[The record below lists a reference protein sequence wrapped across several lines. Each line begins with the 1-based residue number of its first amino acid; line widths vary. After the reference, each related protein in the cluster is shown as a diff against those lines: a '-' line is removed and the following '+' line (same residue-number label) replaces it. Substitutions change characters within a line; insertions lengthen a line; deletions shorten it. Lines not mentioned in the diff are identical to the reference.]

1 MLLCCTCCFR
11 TSKLLTLTLHR
22 TKANHWTEKPK
33 TMLPKAS
40 GKIKLTR
47 CTFTILWLNK
57 QRLEQRKRTFFPF
70 LESLVKLLH
79 SAHWATQ
86 HDNTTALAIILWH
99 FTVPSKNTFF
109 SGKYCVFLMNYLA
122 DAKCAEFKWNV
133 CTRGSQEEGPH
144 SIGLD
149 TL

>member
-1 MLLCCTCCFR
+1 MFCFKNWREDRTVSHAQRLPEHPVSRGGWEVLLCCTCCFR
-11 TSKLLTLTLHR
+11 TSKLLTPALHR

-33 TMLPKAS
+33 TMLLKAS

-57 QRLEQRKRTFFPF
+57 QRLQQRKKTFFPF

-86 HDNTTALAIILWH
+86 HGNTTALAIILWH
-99 FTVPSKNTFF
+99 FTVPSKNTF
-109 SGKYCVFLMNYLA
+109 SQGNT
-122 DAKCAEFKWNV
+122 V
-133 CTRGSQEEGPH
+133 CFWWT
-144 SIGLD
+144 I
-149 TL
+149 